1 MKKIIFT
8 IILAI
13 LAWLSYLKVSAWAI
27 KFLTVGILLK
37 LFMAL
42 LTLVLSF
49 AVQKLITETSGSI
62 LLKDK
67 IEELGKMASIQEK
80 TTKTLL
86 ILFIF
91 YCLFKCEN
99 IILLLIYASSVVLDN
114 FLSYFWITFVNK
126 MK

>member
-13 LAWLSYLKVSAWAI
+13 LAWLSYLNVSTWAI

-49 AVQKLITETSGSI
+49 VVQKLITETSGSI

-99 IILLLIYASSVVLDN
+99 ILLLLIYASSVVLDN

-126 MK
+126 IK

>member
-13 LAWLSYLKVSAWAI
+13 LAWLSYLNVSTWVI

-49 AVQKLITETSGSI
+49 VVQKLITETSGSI

-99 IILLLIYASSVVLDN
+99 ILLLLIYASSVVLDN

-126 MK
+126 IK